1 MPWEARMRWR
11 DVATVTVLQQGD
23 TLRSMGS
30 KEIMLEQGQ
39 DYKLVETAYRRM
51 LNSMADGNLE

>member
-1 MPWEARMRWR
+1 MRWR